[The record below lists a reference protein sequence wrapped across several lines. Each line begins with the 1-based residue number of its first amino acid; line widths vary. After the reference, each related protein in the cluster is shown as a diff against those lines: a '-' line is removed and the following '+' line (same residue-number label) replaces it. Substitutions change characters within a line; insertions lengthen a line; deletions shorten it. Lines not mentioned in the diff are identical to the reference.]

1 MSKGKSHTGCK
12 ICCIT
17 SLIVILLIVAVIA
30 VSLFVITPNMINI
43 GDTKIEQ
50 LNNKSLNE
58 LGFGDLTLFKIIKEL
73 VSMKNVKESDVVKNG
88 YDSTE
93 ESSNTETNFANV
105 DGYDKDTFDYTS
117 LATTDGMLK
126 YDNQYLLS
134 YKDTT
139 IAYIFNEIVSSASSD
154 AADSTDADLQK
165 AADLKLNIKE
175 LTLTKT
181 TDGDFY
187 MRIVASFDT
196 APISEQLGE
205 SGSSILPE
213 NIYLVSNIKTSVD
226 STGKLVFSDGT
237 IGINGDTNTPTGK
250 AILNMVNEVY
260 SLEEM
265 NNTLCNEI
273 STIMWNIGQIGTATA
288 DSNNVVTG
296 DISLGVVGLYDGKI
310 TVITHTK

>member
-1 MSKGKSHTGCK
+1 MSKGKNHTGCK

-73 VSMKNVKESDVVKNG
+73 VSMKNVKESDIVKNG

-93 ESSNTETNFANV
+93 ESSNTETNFTNAT
-105 DGYDKDTFDYTS
+105 GYNKDNFDYTT
-117 LATTDGMLK
+117 LATPEGMLK

-139 IAYIFNEIVSSASSD
+139 IAYIFNEIISSASND
-154 AADSTDADLQK
+154 AADSSDVDLQN
-165 AADLKLNIKE
+165 AAELKLNIKE
-175 LTLTKT
+175 LTLTKDT
-181 TDGDFY
+181 TGDFY

-196 APISEQLGE
+196 VPLAKKLGDDK
-205 SGSSILPE
+205 SSLLPE

-226 STGKLVFSDGT
+226 STGKLIFSEGT
-237 IGINGDTNTPTGK
+237 IGINGDTNTATGK
-250 AILNMVNEVY
+250 AIINMVNEVY

-273 STIMWNIGQIGTATA
+273 STIIWNIGQIGTATV
-288 DSNNVVTG
+288 DSNNIVTD
-296 DISLGVVGLYDGKI
+296 DIFLGVVGLYDGKI